1 VTRFS
6 YDVIDRRTAMTD
18 AMSRVTWYGYDRLDR
33 LVSVLNPAVSA
44 STPISQ
50 QSFTSNGQWTTL
62 TDANTNIVPF
72 AHDGFDRLATTTY
85 PLGSTKALTYDPD
98 SSYLGTPSS
107 AVMLYIPNSA
117 ADRRTQIH
125 TDQELNL
132 PGAPR
137 RLQRSCGLFTV

>member
-1 VTRFS
+1 VTHFS
-6 YDVIDRRTAMTD
+6 YDEIDRRTAMTD

-85 PLGSTKALTYDPD
+85 PLGSPT
-98 SSYLGTPSS
+98 
-107 AVMLYIPNSA
+107 IPTA
-117 ADRRTQIH
+117 AISERQVQQLCYTFRIPPPIAEH
-125 TDQELNL
+125 
-132 PGAPR
+132 
-137 RLQRSCGLFTV
+137 RSIPTRS